1 MKRLI
6 VLLMG
11 LALSNVVLAG
21 SSTYLEAAY
30 ITGGEN
36 GENGPGDENGGEIA
50 GSFAI
55 GEKWYIGGVLGSY
68 DRDAISTTNDYIYIN
83 GGAAWG
89 VTERTDLITE
99 LGVWSGEQDTGG
111 IKTDP
116 TALELKFGVNSQ
128 IAEKFGLFA
137 TISLVRGDLDTP
149 TDNDLS
155 NFVWSAGGAF
165 NFTKNLSASLKIVDG
180 VNGVNGQSEVARIGL
195 RWTF

>member
-1 MKRLI
+1 MKKI
-6 VLLMG
+6 FVLVVG
-11 LALSNVVLAG
+11 LVLSNTAMAG
-21 SSTYLEAAY
+21 SSSYLDVGY

-50 GSFAI
+50 GSFAF
-55 GEKWYIGGVLGSY
+55 GEKWYVGGVIGSY
-68 DRDAISTTNDYIYIN
+68 DRDAIDTTNDYIYIN

-89 VTERTDLITE
+89 LTERTDLITE
-99 LGVWSGEQDTGG
+99 LGVWTGEQDSGG
-111 IKTDP
+111 VKTDP
-116 TALELKFGVNSQ
+116 NALELKFGVNSQ

-149 TDNDLS
+149 TDSDLS

-165 NFTKNLSASLKIVDG
+165 NFTENLSASLKIVDG
-180 VNGVNGQSEVARIGL
+180 SNGVNGQSEVARIGL